1 MMQLCRPVDPE
12 NTELTTVQKKAL
24 SEVTYELIRQIT
36 SPTDLL
42 REQVCHFAL

>member
-1 MMQLCRPVDPE
+1 MMQLCRPVEPE
-12 NTELTTVQKKAL
+12 NPELAAVQKKAL

-42 REQVCHFAL
+42 REQVC